1 MRNFV
6 KCWWYKED
14 FLDNFD
20 PDEAIYISDFDMF
33 DDYIYETYKDFEV
46 IEIEWN
52 HGSVYRHYF
61 IDNTLRRQPW
71 T

>member
-52 HGSVYRHYF
+52 HGSVSRHYF
-61 IDNTLRRQPW
+61 IDNTMRRQPW

>member
-20 PDEAIYISDFDMF
+20 PDEAIYISDF
-33 DDYIYETYKDFEV
+33 EV

-52 HGSVYRHYF
+52 HGSVSRHYF